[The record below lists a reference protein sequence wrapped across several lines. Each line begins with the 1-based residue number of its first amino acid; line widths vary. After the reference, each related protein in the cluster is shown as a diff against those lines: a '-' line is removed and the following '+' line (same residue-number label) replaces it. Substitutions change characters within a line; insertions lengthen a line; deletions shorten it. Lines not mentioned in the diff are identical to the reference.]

1 MEKVPFDVAVLAPM
15 SSGKSTLLNA
25 LLRTNLLPTSN
36 EATTAKVTT
45 ITDCDGTD
53 GFTVQCRNEAGKVIR
68 EKCAA
73 TPELIHA
80 YNSEE
85 EVFFI
90 DIAGDIPAI
99 AGSEARLQFVDTPGP
114 NNSSTETHRE
124 IMQKVLLSKTTRLIL
139 FVLDATKPQVDD
151 EAFLLQ
157 QIADVLKEDGNE
169 DRHILYVVNKVDNL
183 DEEIGET
190 IPKVKKNVRNYLK
203 RLSLPTN
210 PIIPVQARAAV
221 LYNKQS
227 SGEELS
233 PKEKMYLKAAA
244 CDRDLSSYADL
255 TQDCRDSLEELRLEA
270 DRSTEQMIACGITGL
285 ELTIGEYC
293 RERIERERKQVEE
306 EKKKW
311 EIPAQPESKE
321 VNQKD
326 QTEKA
331 TENDTKTDANEKIH
345 FPYWKCDKIKRDV
358 VLAGPPN
365 CGKETIF
372 ECLAR
377 EDFRIHGEKII
388 ATPIVRFFGSD
399 NGGDC
404 DDYFVRVYTQDGAL
418 PISGYKADLKYMDKA
433 CCGYEPYCIDIL
445 GKLTGLNHRGKQYQ
459 LIKLD
464 ISNEDIS
471 KGKVQ
476 KILQEAVATERTPVF
491 VLFLDADEKDFGLTY
506 ARDFLAQVKQ
516 SGFPEYSVKFVLAGI
531 ERSKKYKIED
541 ICKLVRAARE
551 KATLYGVNASE
562 IYPIR
567 LKDCFFCDT
576 LVSREVQG
584 LVESSKTVN
593 QNLQKMK
600 EAPDLRWVV
609 NPDRTGTPNTLDPDS
624 YDDLIYRRLSPI
636 EQMTNLMRGIVLP
649 QNLYDYDKINGLED
663 LKRSIYFYFE
673 KL

>member
-53 GFTVQCRNEAGKVIR
+53 GFTVQCRNEAGKVIH

-85 EVFFI
+85 KVFFI

-169 DRHILYVVNKVDNL
+169 DRHILYVINKVDNL

-293 RERIERERKQVEE
+293 RERIERERNQVAE

-311 EIPAQPESKE
+311 EIPSQPESKE
-321 VNQKD
+321 VNQKVS
-326 QTEKA
+326 TGRKEKA
-331 TENDTKTDANEKIH
+331 FNATNVKESNAIHYWNSDKT
-345 FPYWKCDKIKRDV
+345 YCDV
-358 VLAGPPN
+358 VLVGPKG
-365 CGKETIF
+365 CGKEQLF
-372 ECLAR
+372 ECLLKNNLLSCA
-377 EDFRIHGEKII
+377 EKLTT
-388 ATPIVRFFGSD
+388 TPIVRLAGGSND
-399 NGGDC
+399 NK
-404 DDYFVRVYTQDGAL
+404 YLTREYAQDGSL
-418 PISGYKADLKYMDKA
+418 NKRGTLNVDGLKEAVEWGVPK
-433 CCGYEPYCIDIL
+433 PFCIDVS
-445 GKLTGLNHRGKQYQ
+445 GKLRGLNLPEKNCQ
-459 LIKLD
+459 LIKLN
-464 ISNEDIS
+464 ISDEEVS
-471 KGKVQ
+471 Q
-476 KILQEAVATERTPVF
+476 TETQEILQKAIVQESTPLF
-491 VLFLDADEKDFGLTY
+491 VLFLDADKKDLGLTY
-506 ARDFLAQVKQ
+506 ARNFLFKVKQ
-516 SGFPEYSVKFVLAGI
+516 ERFAKYTVKFVLTGI
-531 ERSKKYKIED
+531 ERSKEYGLDD
-541 ICKLVRAARE
+541 IRKLVREVRK
-551 KATLYGVNASE
+551 KAKQYSVDASE

-567 LKDCFFCDT
+567 LKDCHFCDT
-576 LVSREVQG
+576 LRCLLKQEITPQTPKSETIKR
-584 LVESSKTVN
+584 
-593 QNLQKMK
+593 NLKKMR

-609 NPDRTGTPNTLDPDS
+609 DSERTDAESPFDPNEYVVRRMTPYEKAMMPFSVRMFVPKDLD
-624 YDDLIYRRLSPI
+624 
-636 EQMTNLMRGIVLP
+636 E
-649 QNLYDYDKINGLED
+649 YDKVNGLED
-663 LKRSIYFYFE
+663 LRTSINAYFDRQ
-673 KL
+673 